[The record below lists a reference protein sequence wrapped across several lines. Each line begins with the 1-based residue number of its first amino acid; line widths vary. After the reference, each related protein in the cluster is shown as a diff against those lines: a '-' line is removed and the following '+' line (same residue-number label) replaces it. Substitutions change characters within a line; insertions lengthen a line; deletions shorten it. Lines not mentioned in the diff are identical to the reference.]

1 MDAAEGDGGRSAAA
15 SERATGWRVPS
26 VERTR
31 SGLPLDWHEDDPD
44 RVVPVVA
51 LPLPTEI
58 EPSPPTGEIDEP
70 TEPAPPSRR
79 RWSLRRRRRDPEPVD
94 SAEPSELDLVAL
106 ANEDEQMWSDAALA
120 ALEEPGVTG
129 SVTAAAVAEVFTSGR
144 GDGGPWSE
152 LAEEVQVRELQA
164 ELRARA
170 EHDDPTRAVGPIDTS
185 TELTSSA
192 VEPARLELEDE
203 FWAEGS
209 TMSPGW
215 LQRRKH
221 REEQEAGLDEPMEML
236 DLSAYDVPPERRGAF
251 RDAVAAGTD
260 AETEPAWAKTA
271 RDLPS

>member
-1 MDAAEGDGGRSAAA
+1 
-15 SERATGWRVPS
+15 
-26 VERTR
+26 
-31 SGLPLDWHEDDPD
+31 
-44 RVVPVVA
+44 
-51 LPLPTEI
+51 
-58 EPSPPTGEIDEP
+58 
-70 TEPAPPSRR
+70 
-79 RWSLRRRRRDPEPVD
+79 
-94 SAEPSELDLVAL
+94 
-106 ANEDEQMWSDAALA
+106 MWSDAALA

-215 LQRRKH
+215 LQRRKQ

-251 RDAVAAGTD
+251 RDAVASGAD
-260 AETEPAWAKTA
+260 AETEREWAKTA
-271 RDLPS
+271 REIES